1 MYALLLISAILL
13 IIAATE
19 DNFISMF
26 TATSIILF
34 VVSAISIIF
43 APHSNTILNIII
55 AINVI
60 TDIFVIT
67 IISYRLYQKA
77 KVKSNIALHLSASLL
92 YIAMIAINLFKI
104 FDLYKYIIGM
114 NLYLSLMVLSH
125 LLGNFIIKY
134 QKNEKDFDYIVV
146 LGGSMKGIELSEL
159 IKQRMLTSFAYYTT
173 NKSIMIF
180 SGGKSNGDIE
190 EAVAMKNFAIENHIQ
205 DTDILLEKLAMNTM
219 QNIEYVK
226 KLIQQ
231 QDTDFEDKKI
241 CVITNNFH
249 AFRTKLIC
257 NKMKVNW
264 TVIPTQSN
272 FNSKIS
278 TYLIELLAAIYLDIY
293 LHIIMLILITIII
306 GLVV

>member
-13 IIAATE
+13 IIAAT

-26 TATSIILF
+26 TATSIVLF
-34 VVSAISIIF
+34 AISTIGIIF
-43 APHSNTILNIII
+43 APRSNIILNIIVT
-55 AINVI
+55 INVI
-60 TDIFVIT
+60 TDVFILA

-77 KVKSNIALHLSASLL
+77 KVKANIALHLTASIL
-92 YIAMIAINLFKI
+92 YIAMIIVSLFKI

-125 LLGNFIIKY
+125 LFGNLIIKY
-134 QKNEKDFDYIVV
+134 RKIDTDFDYIVV

-159 IKQRMLTSFAYYTT
+159 IKQRMLTSFAYYRT

-190 EAVAMKNFAIENHIQ
+190 ESVAMKNFAVQNNIQ

-226 KLIQQ
+226 TLIQQ
-231 QDTDFEDKKI
+231 QDSEYDRKKV

-264 TVIPTQSN
+264 TVVPAQSN
-272 FNSKIS
+272 LNSKIN
-278 TYLIELLAAIYLDIY
+278 TYLIELLAAIYLDII
-293 LHIIMLILITIII
+293 LHIITLVIITILIGII
-306 GLVV
+306 L

>member
-1 MYALLLISAILL
+1 MYTLLLISAILL
-13 IIAATE
+13 IIAATY
-19 DNFISMF
+19 NFISMF
-26 TATSIILF
+26 TATSIVLF
-34 VVSAISIIF
+34 VVSAISLIF
-43 APHSNTILNIII
+43 VPHSNVILNIIVT
-55 AINVI
+55 INVI
-60 TDIFVIT
+60 TDLFVIT

-77 KVKSNIALHLSASLL
+77 KVKANIALHLSASLL
-92 YIAMIAINLFKI
+92 YIAMIIVNLFKI
-104 FDLYKYIIGM
+104 FDPYKYIIGM

-125 LLGNFIIKY
+125 LLGNLIIKY
-134 QKNEKDFDYIVV
+134 QKNGKDFDYIVV

-159 IKQRMLTSFAYYTT
+159 IKQRMLTSFSYYTT
-173 NKSIMIF
+173 NKGIMIF

-190 EAVAMKNFAIENHIQ
+190 ESVAMKNFAIENHIQ

-219 QNIEYVK
+219 QNIQYVK

-306 GLVV
+306 GIAV

>member
-1 MYALLLISAILL
+1 MYTLLLISAILL
-13 IIAATE
+13 IIAAT

-34 VVSAISIIF
+34 VVSAISLIF
-43 APHSNTILNIII
+43 VPHSNVILNIII

-60 TDIFVIT
+60 TDIFVLA

-77 KVKSNIALHLSASLL
+77 KVKANIALHLSGSLL
-92 YIAMIAINLFKI
+92 YIAMIIANLFKI

-125 LLGNFIIKY
+125 LLGNLLIKY
-134 QKNEKDFDYIVV
+134 QKNDKDFDYIVV

-159 IKQRMLTSFAYYTT
+159 IKQRMLTSFSYYTT

-190 EAVAMKNFAIENHIQ
+190 ESVAMKNFAIENHIQ

-306 GLVV
+306 GIVV

>member
-1 MYALLLISAILL
+1 MYTLLLISAILL
-13 IIAATE
+13 IIAATN
-19 DNFISMF
+19 NFISMF

-34 VVSAISIIF
+34 VVSAISLIF
-43 APHSNTILNIII
+43 APHSNVILNIII

-77 KVKSNIALHLSASLL
+77 KVKANIALHLSASLL
-92 YIAMIAINLFKI
+92 YIAMIIVNLFKI

-125 LLGNFIIKY
+125 LLGNLIIKY

-190 EAVAMKNFAIENHIQ
+190 ESVAMKNFAIENHIQ

-231 QDTDFEDKKI
+231 QDTDFVDKKI

-264 TVIPTQSN
+264 TVIPTESN

-293 LHIIMLILITIII
+293 LHIIMLILITILI
-306 GLVV
+306 GIVV

>member
-1 MYALLLISAILL
+1 MYTLLLISAILL
-13 IIAATE
+13 IIAAT

-34 VVSAISIIF
+34 LVSAISLIF
-43 APHSNTILNIII
+43 APHSNVILNIII

-60 TDIFVIT
+60 TDIFVLA

-77 KVKSNIALHLSASLL
+77 KVKANIALHLSASLL

-104 FDLYKYIIGM
+104 FDLYKYIIGI
-114 NLYLSLMVLSH
+114 NLYLSLIVLSH
-125 LLGNFIIKY
+125 LLGNLIIKY
-134 QKNEKDFDYIVV
+134 KKIDTDFDYIVV

-159 IKQRMLTSFAYYTT
+159 IKQRMLTSFTYYRT

-190 EAVAMKNFAIENHIQ
+190 ESVAMKNFAIENHIQ

-231 QDTDFEDKKI
+231 QDTECDTKKV

>member
-1 MYALLLISAILL
+1 MYTLLLISAILL
-13 IIAATE
+13 IIAAT

-34 VVSAISIIF
+34 VVSAISLIF
-43 APHSNTILNIII
+43 TPHSNVILNIII

-60 TDIFVIT
+60 TDLFVIT

-77 KVKSNIALHLSASLL
+77 KVKANIALHLSASIL
-92 YIAMIAINLFKI
+92 YIAMIIVNLFKI

-114 NLYLSLMVLSH
+114 NLYLSLIVLSH
-125 LLGNFIIKY
+125 LLGNLIIKY

-190 EAVAMKNFAIENHIQ
+190 ESVAMKNFAIENHIQ

-306 GLVV
+306 GLVA

>member
-1 MYALLLISAILL
+1 MYTLLLISAILL
-13 IIAATE
+13 IIAAT

-34 VVSAISIIF
+34 VVSSISLIF
-43 APHSNTILNIII
+43 TPHSNVILNIII
-55 AINVI
+55 ANNVI

-77 KVKSNIALHLSASLL
+77 KVKANIALHLSASLL
-92 YIAMIAINLFKI
+92 YIAMIIVNLFKI

-125 LLGNFIIKY
+125 LLGNLIIKY
-134 QKNEKDFDYIVV
+134 QKNGKDFDYIVV

-190 EAVAMKNFAIENHIQ
+190 ESVAMKNFAIENHIQ

-264 TVIPTQSN
+264 TVIPTLSN
-272 FNSKIS
+272 LNSKIS

-293 LHIIMLILITIII
+293 LHIILLILITIII

>member
-1 MYALLLISAILL
+1 MYALILISAILL
-13 IIAATE
+13 IIAATN
-19 DNFISMF
+19 NFISMF

-34 VVSAISIIF
+34 VVSAISLIF
-43 APHSNTILNIII
+43 VPHSNVILNIII

-60 TDIFVIT
+60 TDLFVLT

-77 KVKSNIALHLSASLL
+77 KVKANIALHLSASLL

-114 NLYLSLMVLSH
+114 NLYLSLIVLSH
-125 LLGNFIIKY
+125 LLGNLIIKY
-134 QKNEKDFDYIVV
+134 QKNGKDFDYIVV

-190 EAVAMKNFAIENHIQ
+190 ESVAMKNFAIENHIQ

-264 TVIPTQSN
+264 TVIPTLSN
-272 FNSKIS
+272 LNSKIS

-293 LHIIMLILITIII
+293 LHIILLILITIII

>member
-1 MYALLLISAILL
+1 MYTLLLISAILL
-13 IIAATE
+13 IIAAT

-34 VVSAISIIF
+34 VVSAISLIF
-43 APHSNTILNIII
+43 TPHSNVILNIII

-60 TDIFVIT
+60 TDIFVLA

-77 KVKSNIALHLSASLL
+77 KVKANIALHLSASLL

-125 LLGNFIIKY
+125 LLGNLIIKY
-134 QKNEKDFDYIVV
+134 QKFDTDFDYIIV

-190 EAVAMKNFAIENHIQ
+190 ESVAMKNFAIENHIQ

-264 TVIPTQSN
+264 TVIPTESN

-293 LHIIMLILITIII
+293 LHIILLILITILI
-306 GLVV
+306 GIVV

>member
-1 MYALLLISAILL
+1 MYTLLLISAILL
-13 IIAATE
+13 IIAATN
-19 DNFISMF
+19 NFISMF

-34 VVSAISIIF
+34 VVSAISLIF
-43 APHSNTILNIII
+43 VPHSNVILNIIVT
-55 AINVI
+55 INVI

-77 KVKSNIALHLSASLL
+77 KVKANIALHLSASIL
-92 YIAMIAINLFKI
+92 YIAMIIVNLFKI
-104 FDLYKYIIGM
+104 FDPYKYIIGM
-114 NLYLSLMVLSH
+114 NLYLSLMVLSD
-125 LLGNFIIKY
+125 LLGNLIIKY
-134 QKNEKDFDYIVV
+134 QKNDTDFDYIVV
-146 LGGSMKGIELSEL
+146 LGGSMKGIELSDL

-180 SGGKSNGDIE
+180 SGGKSNGNIE
-190 EAVAMKNFAIENHIQ
+190 ESVAMKNFAIENHIQ

-219 QNIEYVK
+219 QNIQYVK
-226 KLIQQ
+226 KLIKQ

-264 TVIPTQSN
+264 SVIPTQSN

-293 LHIIMLILITIII
+293 LHIIMLILITILI
-306 GLVV
+306 GIVV

>member
-1 MYALLLISAILL
+1 MYTLLLISAILL
-13 IIAATE
+13 IIAAT

-34 VVSAISIIF
+34 VVSAISLIF
-43 APHSNTILNIII
+43 TPHSNVILNIII

-60 TDIFVIT
+60 TDLFVIT

-77 KVKSNIALHLSASLL
+77 KVKANIALHLSASIL
-92 YIAMIAINLFKI
+92 YIAMIIVNLFKI

-125 LLGNFIIKY
+125 LLGNLIIKY
-134 QKNEKDFDYIVV
+134 QKKGKDFDYIVV

-190 EAVAMKNFAIENHIQ
+190 ESVAMKNFAIENHIQ

>member
-13 IIAATE
+13 IIAAT

-26 TATSIILF
+26 TAASIVLF
-34 VVSAISIIF
+34 AISAISIIF
-43 APHSNTILNIII
+43 TPSSATILNIIVT
-55 AINVI
+55 INVI
-60 TDIFVIT
+60 TDVFILA

-77 KVKSNIALHLSASLL
+77 KVKANIALHLTASIL
-92 YIAMIAINLFKI
+92 YIAMIIVNLFKI
-104 FDLYKYIIGM
+104 FDFYKYIIGM

-125 LLGNFIIKY
+125 LLGNLIIKY
-134 QKNEKDFDYIVV
+134 QKIDKDFDYIVV

-159 IKQRMLTSFAYYTT
+159 IKQRMFTSFAYYRT

-190 EAVAMKNFAIENHIQ
+190 ESVAMKNFAVQNNIQ

-219 QNIEYVK
+219 QNIQYVK
-226 KLIQQ
+226 NLIRQ
-231 QDTDFEDKKI
+231 QDTKCDDKKV

-264 TVIPTQSN
+264 TVVPAESN
-272 FNSKIS
+272 LNSKIN
-278 TYLIELLAAIYLDIY
+278 TYLIELLAAIYLDIV
-293 LHIIMLILITIII
+293 LHIITLVIITILIGIS
-306 GLVV
+306 L

>member
-1 MYALLLISAILL
+1 MYTLLLISAILL
-13 IIAATE
+13 IIAAT

-34 VVSAISIIF
+34 VVSAISLIF
-43 APHSNTILNIII
+43 TPHSNVILN
-55 AINVI
+55 ALVTINVI
-60 TDIFVIT
+60 TDIFILT

-77 KVKSNIALHLSASLL
+77 KVKANIALHLSASIL
-92 YIAMIAINLFKI
+92 YIAMIIINLFKI

-114 NLYLSLMVLSH
+114 NLYLSLIVLSH
-125 LLGNFIIKY
+125 LLGNLIIKY
-134 QKNEKDFDYIVV
+134 QKNGKDFDYIVV

-190 EAVAMKNFAIENHIQ
+190 ESVAMKNFAIENHIQ

-264 TVIPTQSN
+264 TVIPTESN

-278 TYLIELLAAIYLDIY
+278 TYLIELLAAIYLDIF
-293 LHIIMLILITIII
+293 LHIILLILITIII

>member
-1 MYALLLISAILL
+1 MYILLLISAILL
-13 IIAATE
+13 IIAAT
-19 DNFISMF
+19 DDFISMF

-34 VVSAISIIF
+34 VVSAISLIF
-43 APHSNTILNIII
+43 APHSNVILNIII

-60 TDIFVIT
+60 TDLFVIT

-77 KVKSNIALHLSASLL
+77 KVKANIALHLSASLL
-92 YIAMIAINLFKI
+92 YIAMIIVNLFKI

-125 LLGNFIIKY
+125 LLGNLIIKY

-190 EAVAMKNFAIENHIQ
+190 ESVAMKNFAIENHIQ

-231 QDTDFEDKKI
+231 QDTDFENKKI

-272 FNSKIS
+272 LNSKIS

-293 LHIIMLILITIII
+293 LHIIMLILITILI
-306 GLVV
+306 GIVV

>member
-1 MYALLLISAILL
+1 MYTLLLISAILL
-13 IIAATE
+13 IIAAT

-34 VVSAISIIF
+34 VVSAISLIF
-43 APHSNTILNIII
+43 VPHSNVILNIII

-60 TDIFVIT
+60 TDLFVIT

-77 KVKSNIALHLSASLL
+77 KVKANIALHLSASLL
-92 YIAMIAINLFKI
+92 YIAMIIVNLFKI

-125 LLGNFIIKY
+125 LLGNLIIKY
-134 QKNEKDFDYIVV
+134 QKNGKDFDYIVV

-190 EAVAMKNFAIENHIQ
+190 ESVAMKNFAIENHIQ

-264 TVIPTQSN
+264 TVIPTLSN
-272 FNSKIS
+272 LNSKIS

-293 LHIIMLILITIII
+293 LHIILLILITIII

>member
-1 MYALLLISAILL
+1 MYTLLLISAILL
-13 IIAATE
+13 IIAAT

-34 VVSAISIIF
+34 VVSAISLIF
-43 APHSNTILNIII
+43 APHSNVILNIII

-77 KVKSNIALHLSASLL
+77 KVKANIALHLSASIL
-92 YIAMIAINLFKI
+92 YIAMIIVNLFKI

-125 LLGNFIIKY
+125 LLGNLIIKY
-134 QKNEKDFDYIVV
+134 QKYGKNFDYIVV

-190 EAVAMKNFAIENHIQ
+190 ESVAMKNFAIENHIQ

-219 QNIEYVK
+219 QNIQYVK

-264 TVIPTQSN
+264 TVIPTESN

-306 GLVV
+306 GLVA

>member
-1 MYALLLISAILL
+1 MYALILISAILL
-13 IIAATE
+13 IIAAT

-34 VVSAISIIF
+34 AISAIGILF
-43 APHSNTILNIII
+43 APHSNTILNIIVT
-55 AINVI
+55 INVI
-60 TDIFVIT
+60 TDIFILA

-77 KVKSNIALHLSASLL
+77 KVKSNIALHLTASIL
-92 YIAMIAINLFKI
+92 YIAMITVNLFKI

-125 LLGNFIIKY
+125 LLGNLIIKY
-134 QKNEKDFDYIVV
+134 QKIDKDFDYIVV

-159 IKQRMLTSFAYYTT
+159 IKQRMLTSFAYYRT

-190 EAVAMKNFAIENHIQ
+190 ESVAMKNFAVQNNIQ

-219 QNIEYVK
+219 QNIQYVK
-226 KLIQQ
+226 NLIQQ
-231 QDTDFEDKKI
+231 QDTECNHKKV

-278 TYLIELLAAIYLDIY
+278 TYLIELLAAIYLDII
-293 LHIIMLILITIII
+293 LHITMLVIVTILLEFI
-306 GLVV
+306 L

>member
-13 IIAATE
+13 IIAAT

-26 TATSIILF
+26 AATSIVLF
-34 VVSAISIIF
+34 AISTIGIIF
-43 APHSNTILNIII
+43 APRSNIILNIII
-55 AINVI
+55 AINII
-60 TDIFVIT
+60 TNLFILT

-77 KVKSNIALHLSASLL
+77 KVKSNIALHLTSSIL
-92 YIAMIAINLFKI
+92 YIAMIIVNLFKI

-125 LLGNFIIKY
+125 LLGNLIIKY
-134 QKNEKDFDYIVV
+134 QKIDTDFDYIVV

-159 IKQRMLTSFAYYTT
+159 IKQRMFTSFAYYRT

-190 EAVAMKNFAIENHIQ
+190 ESVAMKNFAVQNNIQ

-219 QNIEYVK
+219 QNIQYVK
-226 KLIQQ
+226 NLIRQ
-231 QDTDFEDKKI
+231 QDTKCDDKKV

-249 AFRTKLIC
+249 AFRTKLIY

-264 TVIPTQSN
+264 TVVPAESN
-272 FNSKIS
+272 LNSKIN
-278 TYLIELLAAIYLDIY
+278 TYLIELLAAIYLDIV
-293 LHIIMLILITIII
+293 LHIITLVIITILIGIS
-306 GLVV
+306 L

>member
-1 MYALLLISAILL
+1 MYTLLLISAILL
-13 IIAATE
+13 IIAATN
-19 DNFISMF
+19 NFISMF

-34 VVSAISIIF
+34 VVSAISLIF
-43 APHSNTILNIII
+43 APHSNVILNIII

-60 TDIFVIT
+60 TDLFVIT

-77 KVKSNIALHLSASLL
+77 KVKANIALHLSASLL
-92 YIAMIAINLFKI
+92 YIAMIIVNLFKI

-114 NLYLSLMVLSH
+114 NLYLSLIVLSH
-125 LLGNFIIKY
+125 LLGNLIIKY
-134 QKNEKDFDYIVV
+134 QKFDTDFDYIVV

-190 EAVAMKNFAIENHIQ
+190 ESVAMKNFAIENHIQ

-231 QDTDFEDKKI
+231 QDTDFVDKKI

-264 TVIPTQSN
+264 TVIPTESN

-293 LHIIMLILITIII
+293 LHIIMLILITILI
-306 GLVV
+306 GIVV

>member
-1 MYALLLISAILL
+1 MYTLLLISAILL
-13 IIAATE
+13 IIAAT

-34 VVSAISIIF
+34 VVSAISLIF
-43 APHSNTILNIII
+43 TPHSNVILN
-55 AINVI
+55 ALVTINVI
-60 TDIFVIT
+60 TDIFVLA

-77 KVKSNIALHLSASLL
+77 KVKANIALHLSASIL
-92 YIAMIAINLFKI
+92 YIAMIIINLFKI

-114 NLYLSLMVLSH
+114 NLYLSLIVLSH
-125 LLGNFIIKY
+125 LLGNLIIKY
-134 QKNEKDFDYIVV
+134 QKNGKDFDYIVV

-190 EAVAMKNFAIENHIQ
+190 ESVAMKNFAIENHIQ

-264 TVIPTQSN
+264 TVIPTESN

-306 GLVV
+306 GLVA

>member
-1 MYALLLISAILL
+1 MYTLLLISAILL
-13 IIAATE
+13 IIAAT

-34 VVSAISIIF
+34 VVSSISLIF
-43 APHSNTILNIII
+43 VPHSNVILNIII

-77 KVKSNIALHLSASLL
+77 KVKANIALHLSASLL
-92 YIAMIAINLFKI
+92 YIAMIIVNLFKI

-114 NLYLSLMVLSH
+114 NLYLSLIVLSH
-125 LLGNFIIKY
+125 LLGNLIIKY

-190 EAVAMKNFAIENHIQ
+190 ESVAMKNFAIENHIQ

-272 FNSKIS
+272 LNSKIS

-293 LHIIMLILITIII
+293 LHITMLILITIII

>member
-1 MYALLLISAILL
+1 MYTLLLISAILL
-13 IIAATE
+13 IIAAT

-34 VVSAISIIF
+34 VVSSISLIF
-43 APHSNTILNIII
+43 VPHSNLILNVIV

-60 TDIFVIT
+60 TDLFVLA

-77 KVKSNIALHLSASLL
+77 KVKANIALHLSASLL
-92 YIAMIAINLFKI
+92 YIAMIIVNLFKI

-125 LLGNFIIKY
+125 LLGNLIIKY
-134 QKNEKDFDYIVV
+134 QKKGKDFDYIIV

-190 EAVAMKNFAIENHIQ
+190 ESVAMKNFAIENHIQ

-278 TYLIELLAAIYLDIY
+278 TYLIELLAAIYLDIS
-293 LHIIMLILITIII
+293 LHIILLIIISILI
-306 GLVV
+306 GLIV

>member
-1 MYALLLISAILL
+1 MYTLLLISAILL
-13 IIAATE
+13 IIAST

-34 VVSAISIIF
+34 VVSAISLIF
-43 APHSNTILNIII
+43 APHSNVILNIIVT
-55 AINVI
+55 INVI
-60 TDIFVIT
+60 TDIFVLA

-92 YIAMIAINLFKI
+92 YIAMIIVNLFKI

-114 NLYLSLMVLSH
+114 NLYLSLIVLSH
-125 LLGNFIIKY
+125 LLGNLIIKY
-134 QKNEKDFDYIVV
+134 QKNGKDFDYIVV

-190 EAVAMKNFAIENHIQ
+190 ESVAMKNFAIENHIQ

-226 KLIQQ
+226 KLIKQ

-278 TYLIELLAAIYLDIY
+278 TYLIELLAAIYLDIS
-293 LHIIMLILITIII
+293 LHIILLILITIII
-306 GLVV
+306 GIVV

>member
-1 MYALLLISAILL
+1 MYTLLLISAILL
-13 IIAATE
+13 IIAAT

-34 VVSAISIIF
+34 VVSAISLIF
-43 APHSNTILNIII
+43 VPHSNVILNIIVT
-55 AINVI
+55 INVI

-92 YIAMIAINLFKI
+92 YIAMIIVNLFKI
-104 FDLYKYIIGM
+104 IDPYKYIIGM

-125 LLGNFIIKY
+125 LLGNLIIKY
-134 QKNEKDFDYIVV
+134 QKFDTDFDYIVV

-190 EAVAMKNFAIENHIQ
+190 ESVAMKNFAIENHIQ

-272 FNSKIS
+272 LNSKIS

-293 LHIIMLILITIII
+293 LHIILLILITIII

>member
-1 MYALLLISAILL
+1 MYTLLLISAILL
-13 IIAATE
+13 IIAAT

-34 VVSAISIIF
+34 VVSAISLIF
-43 APHSNTILNIII
+43 TPHSNVILNIII

-60 TDIFVIT
+60 TDIFVLT

-92 YIAMIAINLFKI
+92 YIAMIIVNLFKI
-104 FDLYKYIIGM
+104 FDPYKYIIGM
-114 NLYLSLMVLSH
+114 NLYLSLIVLSH
-125 LLGNFIIKY
+125 LLGNLIIKY
-134 QKNEKDFDYIVV
+134 QKNGKDFDYIVV
-146 LGGSMKGIELSEL
+146 LGGSMKGIELSDL

-190 EAVAMKNFAIENHIQ
+190 ESVAMKNFAIENHIQ

-219 QNIEYVK
+219 QNIQYVK

-231 QDTDFEDKKI
+231 QDKDFEDKKI

-293 LHIIMLILITIII
+293 LHIIMLILITILIGII
-306 GLVV
+306 V

>member
-1 MYALLLISAILL
+1 MYTLLLISAILL
-13 IIAATE
+13 IIAAT

-34 VVSAISIIF
+34 VVSAISLIF
-43 APHSNTILNIII
+43 VPHSNVILNIIVT
-55 AINVI
+55 INVI
-60 TDIFVIT
+60 TDIFVLAIIT
-67 IISYRLYQKA
+67 YRLYQKA
-77 KVKSNIALHLSASLL
+77 KVKANIALHLSASLL
-92 YIAMIAINLFKI
+92 YIAMIIVNLFKI

-114 NLYLSLMVLSH
+114 NLYLSLIVLSH
-125 LLGNFIIKY
+125 LLGNLIIKY
-134 QKNEKDFDYIVV
+134 QKNGKDFDYIVV

-190 EAVAMKNFAIENHIQ
+190 ESVAMKNFAIENHIQ

-219 QNIEYVK
+219 QNIQYVK

-231 QDTDFEDKKI
+231 QDTDFENKKI

>member
-1 MYALLLISAILL
+1 MYTLLLISAILL
-13 IIAATE
+13 IIAAT

-34 VVSAISIIF
+34 VVSAISLIF
-43 APHSNTILNIII
+43 VPHSNVILSIII

-77 KVKSNIALHLSASLL
+77 KVKANIALHLSASLL
-92 YIAMIAINLFKI
+92 YIAMIIVNLFKI
-104 FDLYKYIIGM
+104 FDPYKYIIGM

-125 LLGNFIIKY
+125 LLGNLIIKY
-134 QKNEKDFDYIVV
+134 QKFDTDFDYIVV

-190 EAVAMKNFAIENHIQ
+190 ESVAMKNFAIENHIQ

-219 QNIEYVK
+219 QNIQYVK

-231 QDTDFEDKKI
+231 QDTDFVDKKI

>member
-1 MYALLLISAILL
+1 MYTLLLISAILL
-13 IIAATE
+13 IIAAT

-34 VVSAISIIF
+34 VVSSISLIF
-43 APHSNTILNIII
+43 TPHSNVILNIII
-55 AINVI
+55 ANNVI

-77 KVKSNIALHLSASLL
+77 KVKANIALHLSASLL
-92 YIAMIAINLFKI
+92 YIAMIIVNLFKI

-125 LLGNFIIKY
+125 LLGNLIIKY
-134 QKNEKDFDYIVV
+134 QKNGKDFDYIVV

-190 EAVAMKNFAIENHIQ
+190 ESVAMKNFAIENHIQ

-264 TVIPTQSN
+264 TVIPTLSN
-272 FNSKIS
+272 LNSKIS

>member
-1 MYALLLISAILL
+1 MYTLLLISAILL
-13 IIAATE
+13 IIAATY
-19 DNFISMF
+19 NFISMF
-26 TATSIILF
+26 TATSIVLF
-34 VVSAISIIF
+34 VVSAISLIF
-43 APHSNTILNIII
+43 VPHSNVILNIIVT
-55 AINVI
+55 INVI
-60 TDIFVIT
+60 TDLFVIT

-77 KVKSNIALHLSASLL
+77 KVKANIALHLSASLL
-92 YIAMIAINLFKI
+92 YIAMIIVNLFKI

-114 NLYLSLMVLSH
+114 NLYLSLIVLSH
-125 LLGNFIIKY
+125 LLGNLIIKY
-134 QKNEKDFDYIVV
+134 QKNEKDFDYIIV

-173 NKSIMIF
+173 KKSIMIF

-190 EAVAMKNFAIENHIQ
+190 ESVAMKNFAIENHIQ

-293 LHIIMLILITIII
+293 LHIIMLILITILI
-306 GLVV
+306 GIVV

>member
-1 MYALLLISAILL
+1 MYTLLLISAILL
-13 IIAATE
+13 IIAAT

-34 VVSAISIIF
+34 VVSAISLIF
-43 APHSNTILNIII
+43 APHSNVILNIII

-60 TDIFVIT
+60 TDLFVLT

-77 KVKSNIALHLSASLL
+77 KVKANIALHLSASLL
-92 YIAMIAINLFKI
+92 YIAMIIVNLFKI

-125 LLGNFIIKY
+125 LLGNLIIKY
-134 QKNEKDFDYIVV
+134 QKNGKDFDYIVV

-190 EAVAMKNFAIENHIQ
+190 ESVAMKNFAIENHIQ

-264 TVIPTQSN
+264 TVIPTESN

-306 GLVV
+306 GLVA

>member
-13 IIAATE
+13 IIAAT

-26 TATSIILF
+26 TATSTVLF
-34 VVSAISIIF
+34 AISAIGLIF
-43 APHSNTILNIII
+43 TPHSNVILNIII

-60 TDIFVIT
+60 TNLFILA

-77 KVKSNIALHLSASLL
+77 KVKANIALHLSASLL
-92 YIAMIAINLFKI
+92 YITMIAINLFKI

-114 NLYLSLMVLSH
+114 NFYLSLIVLSH
-125 LLGNFIIKY
+125 LLANLIIKY
-134 QKNEKDFDYIVV
+134 KKIATDFDYIVV

-159 IKQRMLTSFAYYTT
+159 IKQRMLTSFSYYRT

-190 EAVAMKNFAIENHIQ
+190 ESVAMKNFAVENNIQ

-226 KLIQQ
+226 TLIQQ

-264 TVIPTQSN
+264 TVIPAESN
-272 FNSKIS
+272 LNSKIN
-278 TYLIELLAAIYLDIY
+278 TYLIELLAAIYLDIV
-293 LHIIMLILITIII
+293 LHITLFIII
-306 GLVV
+306 AIIIARFV

>member
-1 MYALLLISAILL
+1 MYTLLLISAILL
-13 IIAATE
+13 IIAAT

-34 VVSAISIIF
+34 AVSAISLIF
-43 APHSNTILNIII
+43 TPHSNVILNIIVT
-55 AINVI
+55 INVI

-77 KVKSNIALHLSASLL
+77 KVKANIALHLSASLL
-92 YIAMIAINLFKI
+92 YIAMIIVNLFKI

-125 LLGNFIIKY
+125 LLGNLIIKY
-134 QKNEKDFDYIVV
+134 QKNDTDFDYIVV

-190 EAVAMKNFAIENHIQ
+190 ESVAMKNFAIENHIQ

-231 QDTDFEDKKI
+231 QDTDFVDKKI

-264 TVIPTQSN
+264 TVIPTESN

-293 LHIIMLILITIII
+293 LHITMLILITIII
-306 GLVV
+306 GLVA

>member
-1 MYALLLISAILL
+1 MYTLLLISAILL
-13 IIAATE
+13 IIAAT

-34 VVSAISIIF
+34 VVSSISLIF
-43 APHSNTILNIII
+43 TPHSNVILNIII
-55 AINVI
+55 ANNVI

-77 KVKSNIALHLSASLL
+77 KVKANIALHLSASLL
-92 YIAMIAINLFKI
+92 YIAMIIVNLFKI

-125 LLGNFIIKY
+125 LLGNLIIKY
-134 QKNEKDFDYIVV
+134 QKNGKDFDYIVV

-190 EAVAMKNFAIENHIQ
+190 ESVAMKNFAIENHIQ

-231 QDTDFEDKKI
+231 QDKDFEDKKI

-249 AFRTKLIC
+249 ALRTKLIC

>member
-1 MYALLLISAILL
+1 MYTLLLISAILL
-13 IIAATE
+13 IIAAT

-34 VVSAISIIF
+34 VVSAISLIF
-43 APHSNTILNIII
+43 VPHSNVILNIII

-77 KVKSNIALHLSASLL
+77 KVKANIALHLSASLL
-92 YIAMIAINLFKI
+92 YIAMIIVNLFKI
-104 FDLYKYIIGM
+104 IDLYKYIIGM
-114 NLYLSLMVLSH
+114 NLYLSLIVLSH
-125 LLGNFIIKY
+125 LLGNLIIKY
-134 QKNEKDFDYIVV
+134 QKNGKDFDYIVV

-173 NKSIMIF
+173 NKNILIF

-190 EAVAMKNFAIENHIQ
+190 ESVAMKNFAIENHIQ

-278 TYLIELLAAIYLDIY
+278 TYLIELLAAIYLNIS
-293 LHIIMLILITIII
+293 LHIILLIIITILI
-306 GLVV
+306 GLIV

>member
-1 MYALLLISAILL
+1 MYTLLLISAILL
-13 IIAATE
+13 IIAAT

-34 VVSAISIIF
+34 AVSAISLIF
-43 APHSNTILNIII
+43 TPHSNVILNIIVT
-55 AINVI
+55 INVI

-77 KVKSNIALHLSASLL
+77 KVKANIALHLSASLL
-92 YIAMIAINLFKI
+92 YIAMIIVNLFKI

-125 LLGNFIIKY
+125 LLGNLIIKY
-134 QKNEKDFDYIVV
+134 QKNGKDFDYIVV

-190 EAVAMKNFAIENHIQ
+190 ESVAMKNFAIENHIQ

-306 GLVV
+306 GLVA

>member
-1 MYALLLISAILL
+1 MYTLLLISAILL
-13 IIAATE
+13 TIAAT

-34 VVSAISIIF
+34 VVSAISLIF
-43 APHSNTILNIII
+43 TPHSNVILNIII

-60 TDIFVIT
+60 TDLFVIT

-77 KVKSNIALHLSASLL
+77 KVKANIALHLSASIL
-92 YIAMIAINLFKI
+92 YIAMIIINLFKI

-114 NLYLSLMVLSH
+114 NLYLSLIVLSH
-125 LLGNFIIKY
+125 LLGNLIIKY
-134 QKNEKDFDYIVV
+134 KKNGKDFDYIVV

-190 EAVAMKNFAIENHIQ
+190 ESVAMKNFAIENHIQ

-264 TVIPTQSN
+264 TVIPAESN
-272 FNSKIS
+272 LKSKIN
-278 TYLIELLAAIYLDIY
+278 TYLIELLAAIYLDIV
-293 LHIIMLILITIII
+293 LHIIMLLIITIII
-306 GLVV
+306 GILV